1 MKLLILAAGEG
12 KRLRP
17 LTKDRPKCMVE
28 YKGKLIIEY
37 ILEVANELEVGIV
50 DGYKKDILE
59 KFLSTQNISFFTNE
73 NFAKTNMV
81 ATLFCA
87 KEFMKGDLIISYAD
101 IVYNKEIL
109 KKVINFKGD
118 FGVVVDRKWRELWSQ
133 RMDNPL
139 NDAETLKIKDNKIV
153 ELGKKPKSYEDI
165 EGQYIGLVKISER
178 VLKKVI
184 NFYENLDKNRLYD
197 SQDFNNM
204 YMTSF
209 IQLIIDNLLHVEPI
223 LIDGGWVEIDSLD
236 DLRVNMV

>member
-59 KFLSTQNISFFTNE
+59 QFLSTQNISFFTNE

-87 KEFMKGDLIISYAD
+87 K
-101 IVYNKEIL
+101 
-109 KKVINFKGD
+109 
-118 FGVVVDRKWRELWSQ
+118 
-133 RMDNPL
+133 
-139 NDAETLKIKDNKIV
+139 
-153 ELGKKPKSYEDI
+153 
-165 EGQYIGLVKISER
+165 
-178 VLKKVI
+178 
-184 NFYENLDKNRLYD
+184 
-197 SQDFNNM
+197 
-204 YMTSF
+204 
-209 IQLIIDNLLHVEPI
+209 
-223 LIDGGWVEIDSLD
+223 
-236 DLRVNMV
+236 

>member
-223 LIDGGWVEIDSLD
+223 FIDGGWVEIDSLD